1 MARAASSVIV
11 ALFMSRSSRWTKTV
25 GQYGILRSEIRS
37 EPKVWF
43 GSRHKVAAIG
53 IGGSLAAP
61 PLPHHRSARFRTST
75 MSCRPRTSVW
85 LWQSHWRAE
94 AGKASLV
101 PELLLERACEAGVGH
116 GPKAAPA

>member
-53 IGGSLAAP
+53 IGEPRSSAP
-61 PLPHHRSARFRTST
+61 PTPPLSQVSYQHHVLPTAYLGVAMAVTLARGSR
-75 MSCRPRTSVW
+75 
-85 LWQSHWRAE
+85 E
-94 AGKASLV
+94 SL
-101 PELLLERACEAGVGH
+101 L
-116 GPKAAPA
+116 GP